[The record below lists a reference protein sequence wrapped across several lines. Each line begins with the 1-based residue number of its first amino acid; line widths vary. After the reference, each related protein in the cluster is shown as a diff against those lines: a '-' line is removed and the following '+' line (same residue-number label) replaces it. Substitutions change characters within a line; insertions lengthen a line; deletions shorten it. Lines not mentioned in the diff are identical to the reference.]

1 MPTPSTVLPIPV
13 ARPAGLPGFR
23 GLHSRTAFC
32 SNSAWLGRSKGR
44 PISHLGYTQG
54 EIEFGVALS
63 HLLQPSQRVHVQKS
77 KG

>member
-13 ARPAGLPGFR
+13 ARPAGLPGSVASIADSILLEF
-23 GLHSRTAFC
+23 GLVGQKQRTADFTP
-32 SNSAWLGRSKGR
+32 R
-44 PISHLGYTQG
+44 IHQD